1 MKAGGSPGF
10 FFARPVRP
18 HNECDMPLILSFLLR
33 AVLVLAGLAVV
44 AGVLAVFVVLL
55 ALWSLRALWARLT
68 GRPVMAF
75 AMRMGPRHAF
85 AEMMRRAQAPADAG
99 RTPRADA
106 ARGVGGRL
114 ADVTDVEPK

>member
-1 MKAGGSPGF
+1 
-10 FFARPVRP
+10 
-18 HNECDMPLILSFLLR
+18 MPLILSFLLR

-85 AEMMRRAQAPADAG
+85 AEMMRRAAWAG
-99 RTPRADA
+99 GWPTSPTSSRNRRTPGALA
-106 ARGVGGRL
+106 AASTGSFRNSL
-114 ADVTDVEPK
+114 TPM